1 MKIGETQSDAIYNHS
16 TITIAIN
23 YVLKGSF
30 LIGTN
35 KDVLDNA
42 EAGYSPGCGAL
53 LAPIQTA
60 TGQVPYFLGKPNPIM
75 MNLALEKAS
84 AQSGRNILLE
94 NTVMIGDR
102 MDTDIIG
109 GIESG
114 LTTILV
120 FSGISKPQDLKK
132 YSYSPS
138 MTFDNLNQVLKQ
150 I

>member
-1 MKIGETQSDAIYNHS
+1 MYTHS
-16 TITIAIN
+16 NLTIAIN

-35 KDVLDNA
+35 RDILDNA
-42 EAGYSPGCGAL
+42 ENGYSPGCGAL

-75 MNLALEKAS
+75 MNLALKKAS
-84 AQSGRNILLE
+84 ERDGKKISVE
-94 NTVMIGDR
+94 NSVIIGDR

-109 GIESG
+109 GLESG

-120 FSGISKPQDLKK
+120 FSGISSPQDLRK
-132 YSYSPS
+132 YSYAPD
-138 MTFDNLNQVLKQ
+138 MTFNNLNEISKQ
-150 I
+150 L